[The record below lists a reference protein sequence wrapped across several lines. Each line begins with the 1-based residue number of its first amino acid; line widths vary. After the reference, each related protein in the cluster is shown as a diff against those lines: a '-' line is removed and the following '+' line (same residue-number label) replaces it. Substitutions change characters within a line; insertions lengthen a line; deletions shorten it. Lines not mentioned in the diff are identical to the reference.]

1 MGRKL
6 AIEIN
11 DAGLVVADDTGLVL
25 SEPGYAVVDGR
36 EILTGAEAYATARLK
51 PRDTSHTHW
60 ARLSIEP
67 GSATVPGRRSTAELA
82 FAQLQSIWRRVGGDV
97 DHVVF
102 VVPGTLE
109 GEALG
114 ILLGLAEECG
124 MPAGAIV
131 DAAAAASLRPW
142 PDSQLV
148 YVDAD
153 LHSVFVTPLAQGD
166 RVTAETPVRL
176 ESMGLAAL
184 MDSFARR
191 MGELFVL
198 ATRFDP
204 FHKAATEQRVYDGLA
219 DVLAELDRS
228 GAATFTLSRGD
239 ESFEIEIEASQV
251 LGAAQGFYRA
261 LRQLIAQNR
270 RGPPALV
277 VQLSHRLAMLPG
289 LAAELKRLDGAT
301 IVEYEPGHAP
311 ISVLESADALGLEKE
326 SVTLFRH
333 LPWRREAEREPE
345 LPAAAHAATA
355 IDDGYVRPTHVVYRG
370 IAYPVNGEGVVVG
383 RSKLDHRRAIV
394 VEAQTQGV
402 SRAHCEISV
411 VDGELRL
418 RDLSSYGTFI
428 NERRIQGDEVLK
440 ASDVIRV
447 GSPGA
452 ELIVV
457 RVEGADGT

>member
-1 MGRKL
+1 MARRL

-25 SEPGYAVVDGR
+25 TEPGYAVVDGG
-36 EILTGAEAYATARLK
+36 EILTGAEAFATARLK

-60 ARLSIEP
+60 SKLSIEP
-67 GSATVPGRRSTAELA
+67 GSAAVPGRRSTAELA
-82 FAQLQSIWRRVGGDV
+82 LAQLQAIWSKVGAGA

-102 VVPGTLE
+102 VVPGTFE

-131 DAAAAASLRPW
+131 DTAAAASSTPW
-142 PDSQLV
+142 PGRQLV
-148 YVDAD
+148 YLDAD
-153 LHSVFVTPLAQGD
+153 LLCAYVTPLAQGD
-166 RVTAETPVRL
+166 RVTAEPPEKL

-204 FHKAATEQRVYDGLA
+204 FHKAETEQRVYDGLA
-219 DVLAELDRS
+219 GVLAELDRS
-228 GAATFTLSRGD
+228 GTASFALARGD
-239 ESFEIEIEASQV
+239 ESFEIEVEASQV

-261 LRQLIAQNR
+261 LRQLVAQNR
-270 RGPPALV
+270 RGPAGLV

-289 LAAELKRLDGAT
+289 LAAELKRLDAAT
-301 IVEYEPGHAP
+301 IVELEPGHAAV
-311 ISVLESADALGLEKE
+311 SVLECADALGLEKA

-333 LPWRREAEREPE
+333 LPWRREAETESE
-345 LPAAAHAATA
+345 APAIAHAPTA
-355 IDDGYVRPTHVVYRG
+355 IGDADLRPTHVVYQG

-394 VEAQTQGV
+394 VEARTQGV

-418 RDLSSYGTFI
+418 RDLSSYGTFV
-428 NERRIQGDEVLK
+428 NDRRIEGNEVLK
-440 ASDVIRV
+440 AADVIRV

-452 ELIVV
+452 ELMVV
-457 RVEGADGT
+457 RVEEADGT